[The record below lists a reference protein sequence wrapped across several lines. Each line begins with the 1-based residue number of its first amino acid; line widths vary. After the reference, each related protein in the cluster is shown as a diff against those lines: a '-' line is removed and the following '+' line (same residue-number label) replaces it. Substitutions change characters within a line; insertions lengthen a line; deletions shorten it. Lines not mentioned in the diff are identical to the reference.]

1 MLTLLSP
8 AKTLNFD
15 DPVDLSLPTTLPD
28 FILDS
33 SQLILLLKKFSAQ
46 DVAELMSL
54 SDKLAAL
61 NVARYAQWSKTF
73 TTKNSKA
80 ALLAFN
86 GDVYEGLDASSL
98 TKKQLEF
105 AQNHLRILSGLYGV
119 LRPLDLMQAY
129 RLEMGTQLSNKRGKD
144 LYSFWGSKVTEKIKS
159 ELDRDKKPYLLNLA
173 SDEYFKVIQS
183 NLLGH
188 SVISPVFQDEKDGK
202 FKIISFYAKRARG
215 LMARFVIEKGI
226 NDPLK
231 LKDFDVE
238 GYQYVESLSSP
249 SKPVFQRKQRS

>member
-80 ALLAFN
+80 ALMAFN

-105 AQNHLRILSGLYGV
+105 AQNHLRI
-119 LRPLDLMQAY
+119 
-129 RLEMGTQLSNKRGKD
+129 
-144 LYSFWGSKVTEKIKS
+144 
-159 ELDRDKKPYLLNLA
+159 
-173 SDEYFKVIQS
+173 
-183 NLLGH
+183 
-188 SVISPVFQDEKDGK
+188 
-202 FKIISFYAKRARG
+202 
-215 LMARFVIEKGI
+215 
-226 NDPLK
+226 
-231 LKDFDVE
+231 
-238 GYQYVESLSSP
+238 
-249 SKPVFQRKQRS
+249 